1 MSFVENRVELRPESG
16 EAPFEFSETFFT
28 RTDKRGVI
36 QAGNEV
42 FRRVANYDWDKLLGA
57 PHKIIRHPDMPKAV
71 FQLLWD
77 TIKSGQPMGAYIKNN
92 ASDGLHYWVYAIVFP
107 LRDGYLSVRLKPS
120 SEMFDVVK
128 EVYAAVR
135 EQELSGAITPVQSS
149 ELLLARIK
157 ELGFAS
163 YSTFATHA
171 LAEEIAAR
179 DVVLNEAEDRSIV
192 LYRQMMN
199 DVMDLHKLTDG
210 LALAFGK
217 AGNTPTNMRLIASGL
232 EPTGGPISS
241 LSQNYEQ
248 MSNEISNWFNNFI
261 SNSDNSMG
269 AIQRVIEEGLF
280 QKCSLRIMQE
290 SFKQFGRE
298 RRSQDKINMAQET
311 RYLES
316 LSDLCR
322 RNSESGL
329 NQIGVEVKNIA
340 VAIST
345 MRRYISGLGAT
356 RVMSK
361 IEAARL
367 GGDKM
372 ESMSGIIS
380 QLGDFQT
387 TIEAQL
393 DVIDDKVRE
402 IQSCAV
408 QAIGC

>member
-1 MSFVENRVELRPESG
+1 MSFVENRVDMRPESG
-16 EAPFEFSETFFT
+16 EAPFEFSETFFS

-42 FRRVANYDWDKLLGA
+42 FRRVSNYDWDKLLGA
-57 PHKIIRHPDMPKAV
+57 PHKIIRHPDMPKGV

-77 TIKSGQPMGAYIKNN
+77 TIKSGQPLGAYVKNKS
-92 ASDGLHYWVYAIVFP
+92 SDGLHYWVFAIVFP

-120 SEMFDVVK
+120 SEIFAGVK
-128 EVYAAVR
+128 DVYAAVR
-135 EQELSGAITPVQSS
+135 EQELTGNMTPEQSS
-149 ELLLARIK
+149 EALLVRIK
-157 ELGFAS
+157 ELGFDN

-192 LYRQMMN
+192 LYRQMMK
-199 DVMDLHKLTDG
+199 DVIDLHRLTDA

-269 AIQRVIEEGLF
+269 TIQRVIEEGLF

-290 SFKQFGRE
+290 SFKHFERE
-298 RRSQDKINMAQET
+298 RRSRDKINVPHEL

-316 LSDLCR
+316 MSDLCK

-329 NQIGVEVKNIA
+329 NQIGVEVRNIA
-340 VAIST
+340 LAIST

-372 ESMSGIIS
+372 ESMAGIIS
-380 QLGDFQT
+380 QLGDFQS

-393 DVIDDKVRE
+393 DVIDDKVRD

-408 QAIGC
+408 QANGC